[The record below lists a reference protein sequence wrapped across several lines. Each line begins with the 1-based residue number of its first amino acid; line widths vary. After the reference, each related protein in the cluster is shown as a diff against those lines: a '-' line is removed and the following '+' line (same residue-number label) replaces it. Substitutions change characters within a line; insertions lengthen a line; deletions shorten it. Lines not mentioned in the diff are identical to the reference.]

1 MLLLD
6 TQVDQWQGLSQAEK
20 TGVSK
25 KYANILAIPLTRNTE
40 SSHPTPPGK
49 GREAGE
55 AGKARRGARGARGTR
70 RGKGEAPGG
79 AGAGART
86 SLGERSGFCTS
97 KTAKV
102 SDTLVWSSKLKAL
115 T

>member
-1 MLLLD
+1 M
-6 TQVDQWQGLSQAEK
+6 SQAEK

-55 AGKARRGARGARGTR
+55 AGKARKGARGARGDAKREGRGAGRR
-70 RGKGEAPGG
+70 RG
-79 AGAGART
+79 
-86 SLGERSGFCTS
+86 RSKNLFRREVRVLY
-97 KTAKV
+97 KV
-102 SDTLVWSSKLKAL
+102 NSQSV
-115 T
+115 